1 MNIKEVNKIIGN
13 NIKKYRKGQGITQ
26 GDLSKSLKI
35 TQQAIANYEKGLN
48 RIAYDKLEHI
58 AVLLGIPLLYFFLD
72 TNNEILVNNINFDHL
87 LKLASDYFEMSEKD
101 LTNYIELNESLK
113 IDLKESLQ
121 KVFQNKTIRNQFF
134 GEYGQFQGGFREVKK
149 LMDIYISGNETL
161 ITNINNQINL
171 IHSMLKKTN
180 FDKYTEEE

>member
-1 MNIKEVNKIIGN
+1 MNTKEINKIIGN
-13 NIKKYRKGQGITQ
+13 NIKKYRKGQGLTQ

-35 TQQAIANYEKGLN
+35 SQQAVANYESGQI

-58 AVLLGIPLLYFFLD
+58 SVLLGIPLLFFFLETD
-72 TNNEILVNNINFDHL
+72 NEISIKDIDIDHL
-87 LKLASDYFEMSEKD
+87 FKIAADYFEMTEED
-101 LTNYIELNESLK
+101 LKNSIELNESLK
-113 IDLKESLQ
+113 IDVRESLQ
-121 KVFQNKTIRNQFF
+121 KVFQNKMIRNQFF

-171 IHSMLKKTN
+171 IHSMLTKFKN
-180 FDKYTEEE
+180 HSD

>member
-72 TNNEILVNNINFDHL
+72 TNNETLVNNINFDYL
-87 LKLASDYFEMSEKD
+87 LKLASDYFDIK
-101 LTNYIELNESLK
+101 LNESLK

-180 FDKYTEEE
+180 LDKYPEEE